1 MCRGD
6 KATSMCA
13 WTSVGRRRGFY
24 NTFHSQQTGS
34 NKPFPG
40 NEHSH
45 RMSSKLLSDTSATLQ
60 NEPTLWTGSFC
71 KVAFRSSASV
81 EVVAPLAVR
90 DGGVGPALRLRAVH
104 VLREERDHAR
114 RPARASVAA
123 MYSRADLVLRGA
135 KPSVDGCL
143 SPPCNS
149 VPLGF
154 FNRTVFNLG
163 RFCHGETPCRG
174 LMHRACALPRG
185 CTHAPS
191 LC

>member
-114 RPARASVAA
+114 RPAQASVAA
-123 MYSRADLVLRGA
+123 MYRPCAARDRSDGGWLLIPTLQQCTVSAFFYCLTCVQ
-135 KPSVDGCL
+135 KP
-143 SPPCNS
+143 N
-149 VPLGF
+149 GF
-154 FNRTVFNLG
+154 
-163 RFCHGETPCRG
+163 
-174 LMHRACALPRG
+174 
-185 CTHAPS
+185 
-191 LC
+191 